1 MSIEPVQN
9 KDILAYKSDCYVGM
23 TAEEAKESGR
33 SIFRDF
39 KKIDNGDGVI
49 SYDEIVEQR
58 DKKSKRNRIW
68 GNISMGVGAYYCL
81 NGLILENVN
90 ADILDNVVKS
100 MKDSSGKVLSA
111 SNVKGRNLAWTLLFA
126 GFGVYKAIKAH
137 RIDKETQEQTKS
149 YYGSINS

>member
-58 DKKSKRNRIW
+58 DKKSKDHN
-68 GNISMGVGAYYCL
+68 
-81 NGLILENVN
+81 
-90 ADILDNVVKS
+90 
-100 MKDSSGKVLSA
+100 
-111 SNVKGRNLAWTLLFA
+111 
-126 GFGVYKAIKAH
+126 
-137 RIDKETQEQTKS
+137 
-149 YYGSINS
+149 